1 MDDKQQQIAELKAAQ
16 AEMED
21 ALYNLQC
28 EIDGLIEAEPSLLL
42 TVFEVDPQEAYA
54 IAARLGL
61 ELQVV

>member
-1 MDDKQQQIAELKAAQ
+1 MDDKEKQIAENKALVSGL
-16 AEMED
+16 ED
-21 ALYNLQC
+21 ALYDLQC
-28 EIDGLIEAEPSLLL
+28 EIDGLIAAEPSLLL